1 MKLSQLVGSDMYMP
15 PEWDREFSHI
25 SIDSRTI
32 EKGDLFIALPG
43 VREHGEQYIT
53 TAIEKGAV
61 AVLAAGDMSF
71 RCEQSS
77 HFASVPVFYANEVS
91 RCFPQWIQSRYAVNS
106 MQLIAVT
113 GTNGKSSVTQYIA
126 QLAQHY
132 GEDSADSSA
141 EYSAE
146 PCAVFGTLGN
156 GLWPELKATKNTTS
170 DLVTLTKDLYE
181 LKRAGV
187 NLAALEVSSHG
198 LVQQRVAG
206 FSFKTAV
213 MTNLSQD
220 HLDYHGN
227 MEDYFAAKKQL
238 FTDYSLQN
246 ALINIDDEYGQSL
259 AADSAVQGKVITYGK
274 HSDAQ
279 VRCTLLAF
287 DKSGMHA
294 ELKTPW
300 GVAQLVLPLMGEFN
314 LVNVTAAIAVLALQ
328 GMDFNQLCK
337 AAQKLRPVNGRMEVY
352 TKDQAPLVVVDFAHT
367 PEALRNVL
375 SALKPWQREIT
386 TVFGCGGDR
395 DRSKRPLMLAV
406 AKELSDQVWLT
417 DDNPR
422 YEDPTQ
428 IFNDTLRGVGVDA
441 SSDIVAASIKTEHNR
456 TTAIAQALAA
466 TKENNIVLIAGKGHE
481 TYQDIKGQKIP
492 YNDGQFLIEQ
502 GYQCLGGGHD

>member
-1 MKLSQLVGSDMYMP
+1 MKLSQLVGNDMYMP
-15 PEWDREFSHI
+15 PEWDREFNHI
-25 SIDSRTI
+25 SIDSRSI

-43 VREHGEQYIT
+43 VREHGEQYIN

-61 AVLAAGDMSF
+61 AVLAAGEMSF

-77 HFASVPVFYANEVS
+77 HFASVPVFFAEEVE
-91 RCFPQWIQSRYAVNS
+91 RCLPQWIQNRYAVNS
-106 MQLIAVT
+106 MQLVAVT

-126 QLAQHY
+126 QLAQQC
-132 GEDSADSSA
+132 
-141 EYSAE
+141 AE

-170 DLVTLTKDLYE
+170 DLVTLAKKLYE
-181 LKRAGV
+181 LKLAGV

-198 LVQQRVAG
+198 LVQQRAAG
-206 FSFKTAV
+206 MAFQTAV

-314 LVNVTAAIAVLALQ
+314 LVNATAAIAVLALQ
-328 GMDFNQLCK
+328 GMDFNRLCK

-352 TKDQAPLVVVDFAHT
+352 TKADSPVVVVDFAHT

-375 SALKPWQREIT
+375 KALQPWQRAIT

-395 DRSKRPLMLAV
+395 DRGKRPLMLAV
-406 AKELSDQVWLT
+406 AKELSEQVWLT

-422 YEDPTQ
+422 YEDPAQ
-428 IFNDTLRGVGVDA
+428 IFNDLLAGAGVNA
-441 SSDIVAASIKTEHNR
+441 SSINTEHNR
-456 TTAIAQALAA
+456 TIAITQALAA
-466 TKENNIVLIAGKGHE
+466 TKESDIVLIAGKGHE
-481 TYQDIKGQKIP
+481 TYQDIKGKKIP
-492 YNDGQFLIEQ
+492 YNDGQFLMEQ
-502 GYQCLGGGHD
+502 GYQRLGGGHD

>member
-1 MKLSQLVGSDMYMP
+1 MKLSQLVGNDMYMP
-15 PEWDREFSHI
+15 PEWDREFNHI
-25 SIDSRTI
+25 SIDSRSI

-43 VREHGEQYIT
+43 VREHGEQYIN

-61 AVLAAGDMSF
+61 AVLAAGEMSF

-77 HFASVPVFYANEVS
+77 HFASVPVFFAEEVE
-91 RCFPQWIQSRYAVNS
+91 RCLPQWIQNRYAVNS
-106 MQLIAVT
+106 MQLVAVT

-126 QLAQHY
+126 QLAQQC
-132 GEDSADSSA
+132 
-141 EYSAE
+141 AE

-170 DLVTLTKDLYE
+170 DLVTLTKELYE
-181 LKRAGV
+181 LKLAGV

-206 FSFKTAV
+206 MAFQTAV

-246 ALINIDDEYGQSL
+246 ALINIDDEYGQAL

-300 GVAQLVLPLMGEFN
+300 GVAQLVLPLMGGFN
-314 LVNVTAAIAVLALQ
+314 LVNATAAIAVLALQ
-328 GMDFNQLCK
+328 GMDFNRLCK

-352 TKDQAPLVVVDFAHT
+352 TKADSPVVVVDFAHT

-375 SALKPWQREIT
+375 KALQPWQRAIT

-395 DRSKRPLMLAV
+395 DRGKRPLMLAV
-406 AKELSDQVWLT
+406 AKELSEQVWLT

-422 YEDPTQ
+422 YEDPAQ
-428 IFNDTLRGVGVDA
+428 IFNDLLAGAGVNA
-441 SSDIVAASIKTEHNR
+441 SSINTEHNR
-456 TTAIAQALAA
+456 TIAITQALAA
-466 TKENNIVLIAGKGHE
+466 TKESNIVLIAGKGHE
-481 TYQDIKGQKIP
+481 TYQDIKGKKIP
-492 YNDGQFLIEQ
+492 YNDGQFLMEQ
-502 GYQCLGGGHD
+502 GYQRLGGGHD